1 MNEFFAVIRRVGI
14 FIICAQTITHFRPK
28 ASYEKYLRLLVS
40 TMVMVQLLIPI
51 LGIFRKGME
60 EEFTGLMQKYESIMQ
75 ENTRWTEKSQALGE
89 KLQQEYVM
97 REVQDRVDEVEA
109 VETVEAIVVEEV
121 EVAR

>member
-51 LGIFRKGME
+51 LGIFRKGVE
-60 EEFTGLMQKYESIMQ
+60 EEFAGLMQKYESAMNRSMEWIG
-75 ENTRWTEKSQALGE
+75 ESSGLGE
-89 KLQQEYVM
+89 DLQQEYVM
-97 REVQDRVDEVEA
+97 QEIYERLKEVEA
-109 VETVEAIVVEEV
+109 VEPIVVEEV